1 MQPNPSKELID
12 ALKATAEIYGRDMTP
27 AGAVMMPQDLAC
39 YDVPTVLKA
48 LARCRQE
55 MRTFPAIADIVLK
68 MQAEDGRPGV
78 EEAWAMCPLREDQSV
93 VWNDEISEAFGVARH
108 LLYSSHSDQVGAR
121 MAFKEAYSRIVIA
134 NRAANKPL
142 KWWPSLGNDKNQRA
156 TALLAAVE
164 KKRISLKDAKDIMPE
179 IEDKSS
185 GQRQLRGPSGLTRI
199 GC

>member
-1 MQPNPSKELID
+1 MKVDSELVQVVQAMAELYGRPLGTYAAEMFLTDLGKYPMDDVKTALSACRKEL
-12 ALKATAEIYGRDMTP
+12 RNF
-27 AGAVMMPQDLAC
+27 
-39 YDVPTVLKA
+39 PTV
-48 LARCRQE
+48 
-55 MRTFPAIADIVLK
+55 ADVISRI
-68 MQAEDGRPGV
+68 QAQDGRPGV
-78 EEAWAMCPLREDQSV
+78 EEAWAMCPLREDQSA

-142 KWWPSLGNDKNQRA
+142 RWWPSLGNDKNQRA

-179 IEDKSS
+179 IEDKST
-185 GQRQLRGPSGLTRI
+185 GQKQLRGPSGLTRI
-199 GC
+199 GCG